1 MAEGRTSRS
10 PEEIVAEQN
19 RKHKGD
25 WLTYEVAA
33 NYHKKAKALGYGN
46 NDLTGE
52 KFRLCKE
59 LQEKYGVTELE
70 AINIL
75 NGRCITD
82 YVEKYQRIKNLIPL
96 KVDKKKNAKDTG
108 EDG

>member
-1 MAEGRTSRS
+1 MAGGKTSKS

-19 RKHKGD
+19 SRHKGD

-33 NYHKKAKALGYGN
+33 EYHKKAVSLGYGN
-46 NDLTGE
+46 NELKGE
-52 KFRLCKE
+52 RFRLCKE

-82 YVEKYQRIKNLIPL
+82 YVEKYQRIKKLIPL
-96 KVDKKKNAKDTG
+96 KADKKKNTKDTG
-108 EDG
+108 EDE